1 MVGKKMKPHL
11 EKSLKMFDK
20 YMKDTSQ
27 DVIDK
32 EIKLCESY
40 GPTLGQ

>member
-1 MVGKKMKPHL
+1 MKPHL

-20 YMKDTSQ
+20 YMKETSQ
-27 DVIDK
+27 DVI